1 METISDAL
9 FYCTFCVSIAEVLP
23 ENFESPPYA
32 ALIECAPLVKV
43 EMVNVADAL
52 EFREP
57 VPKVVLPSLNVTV
70 PVGVPDVAGLT
81 LAVNV
86 TLWPNVEGLIE
97 EVSVVVEP
105 ALFTVCVS
113 TGDVLPVKFALP
125 PYTAVTE

>member
-1 METISDAL
+1 MS
-9 FYCTFCVSIAEVLP
+9 VAEVLP
-23 ENFESPPYA
+23 ANFESPPYA
-32 ALIECAPLVKV
+32 AVIECTALLKV
-43 EMVNVADAL
+43 EIVNVADAL

-70 PVGVPDVAGLT
+70 PVGVPDVAGFT

-125 PYTAVTE
+125 PYTAVSE